1 MKKIKATAAILAAL
15 ITGGAIYSPAAY
27 AGTSVGAA
35 EVTAAPEFLYNT
47 DKTKTSIT
55 LLWGEVSGA
64 DAYGI
69 YMYDAARKKFV
80 LYKAVKGTSYTVKGL
95 TAGKAYS
102 FKVCALKKSG
112 GKYYAGK
119 KSEMYRT
126 RTSFN
131 FKPGDTVS
139 CDMFS
144 INTPAGCAYAAET
157 DKDSI
162 SLYDKEAH
170 ESEYGGWAFTLA
182 LYESPADY
190 YGMMDKKIGEIR
202 TDKTVYDV
210 VAAYPSDIQYDYEK
224 YPDLMPRSYDM
235 LYSGTE
241 DIFKTVK
248 AKEGT
253 FVYGG
258 APGEEI
264 YADVL
269 AKYKKALS
277 EKWDSDKLEKNDM
290 SAVYYQIYTSDKCDL
305 TERIGYAFR
314 DVNNDG
320 TVELLIGDISEDES
334 VIFDVYTTVDR
345 KPAHVASGWYRNRYY
360 LYDYGI
366 CNEYSESAFASGFR
380 IYDLMHNTTD
390 FTPSIDFRYDS
401 EKDADQPYFIAYSD
415 GEYEQFSEEDFE
427 QRKSNFGDK
436 LHIDYT
442 PFSSVK

>member
-1 MKKIKATAAILAAL
+1 MKKIKATAAILTVLMAGGICAPTAY
-15 ITGGAIYSPAAY
+15 TGV
-27 AGTSVGAA
+27 SVEAA
-35 EVTAAPEFLYNT
+35 EVMAAPEFIYHT
-47 DKTKTSIT
+47 AKTKTSIT
-55 LLWGEVSGA
+55 LTWGKVSGA

-69 YMYDAARKKFV
+69 YKYDASKKKFV
-80 LYKAVKGTSYTVKGL
+80 LYKAVKGTSCTVKGL

-102 FKVCALKKSG
+102 FKVCALRKSS

-126 RTSFN
+126 RTAFN

-144 INTPAGCAYAAET
+144 ITVPAGCAYAAET
-157 DKDSI
+157 EKDSI

-170 ESEYGGWAFTLA
+170 ATEYGGWAFDLA

-202 TDKTVYDV
+202 TDSTVYDV
-210 VAAYPSDIQYDYEK
+210 VAAYPSEIQYDYQK

-235 LYSGTE
+235 LYSGAD

-258 APGEEI
+258 ATGDEL
-264 YADVL
+264 YGDVL
-269 AKYKKALS
+269 TKYKKALS
-277 EKWDSDKLEKNDM
+277 ENWDSNKLEENDM
-290 SAVYYQIYTSDKCDL
+290 SAAYYQIYSSDKCDM

-320 TVELLIGDISEDES
+320 TPELLIGDITEDES
-334 VIFDVYTTVDR
+334 VIFDIYTTVDR

-360 LYDYGI
+360 VYEYGI

-380 IYDLMHNTTD
+380 IYDLMHNTTE
-390 FTPSIDFRYDS
+390 FTPSVDFRYDG
-401 EKDADQPYFIAYSD
+401 EKDEAQPYFIAYSD
-415 GEYEQFSEEDFE
+415 GEYEQVSEEDFE

-436 LHIDYT
+436 LHIDFT